1 VAIGVIVWDLE
12 ITGAQSLKEKRSALK
27 SLKDRLR
34 ERFQVAVAETDQHDL
49 WQRAELT
56 ACTVSGERRQ
66 AERVLQTL
74 DNFVAGDGRVRVI
87 DTYRTFF

>member
-12 ITGAQSLKEKRSALK
+12 VIGAQSLKEKRSAVK

-34 ERFQVAVAETDQHDL
+34 ERFHVAVGETDHLDL

-56 ACTVSGERRQ
+56 ACTVSNERRQ
-66 AERVLQTL
+66 AERVLQSL
-74 DNFVAGDGRVRVI
+74 DDFVAGDGRVRVI
-87 DTYRTFF
+87 DVYRTYF